1 MKLNALTLKDKKVF
15 ARFLRSRRHAL
26 SVYAF
31 ENIYIWKKLFQVR
44 WAVIEGNL
52 CVFFRDKLGCFLYL
66 PPLGAE
72 INPLVIKKAFEVMDG
87 FNKNSQ
93 VSRIENIE
101 AADLGFFKEL
111 GYLCQEKSRDYL
123 YLRRELV
130 NLKGKRFESK
140 RSSLNYFTKHYRF
153 DYLPFSKSAIGGSL
167 QLYASWMAQ
176 RSQKNND
183 PLYKWMLSDSLN
195 CLKVLLKDYRGLNLA
210 GRVVRIKGQIKGF
223 TFGFPLNPDTFC
235 ILYEITDLSF
245 KGLAQFIFREFCEEL
260 KGYSYIN
267 VMDDSGLANL
277 KQVKV
282 SYRPLKLIPAYIAK
296 RRDA

>member
-1 MKLNALTLKDKKVF
+1 MKLNALTLQDKKVF
-15 ARFLRSRRHAL
+15 TKFLRSRRHAL

-31 ENIYIWKKLFQVR
+31 ENIYIWKRLFQVR
-44 WAVIEGNL
+44 WAVIGSNL

-66 PPLGAE
+66 PPLGAQ
-72 INPLVIKKAFEVMDG
+72 ISPLAIKKAFEIMDG
-87 FNKNSQ
+87 CNKNTQ

-101 AADLGFFKEL
+101 AADLDFLNKL

-123 YLRRELV
+123 YSKRELV
-130 NLKGKRFESK
+130 SLKGKRFKSK
-140 RSSLNYFTKHYRF
+140 RSSINYFAKHYRF
-153 DYLPFSKSAIGGSL
+153 DYLPFSKSAIAGSL
-167 QLYASWMAQ
+167 HLYSSWMAQ

-183 PLYKWMLSDSLN
+183 PLYKWMLSDSFS
-195 CLKVLLKDYRGLNLA
+195 CLKVLLKDFRGLNLT
-210 GRVVRIKGQIKGF
+210 GRVVKINGQIKGF
-223 TFGFPLNPDTFC
+223 TFGFPLDPDTFC

-260 KGYSYIN
+260 KGYRHIN

-277 KQVKV
+277 KQVKT

-296 RRDA
+296 RPDA